1 MTLDPRRISWPP
13 LRALRGFFV
22 PVRRWSAGDVAL
34 SPAERYRRE
43 TELEEAI
50 RGLPAELRTVFELS
64 NIVIRA
70 LHYEL
75 GDELPIIGVGG
86 IMSGADAKAKMDAG
100 ASLVQLYS
108 GLIYAGPA
116 LVRECARAIKQ

>member
-1 MTLDPRRISWPP
+1 
-13 LRALRGFFV
+13 
-22 PVRRWSAGDVAL
+22 
-34 SPAERYRRE
+34 
-43 TELEEAI
+43 
-50 RGLPAELRTVFELS
+50 
-64 NIVIRA
+64 
-70 LHYEL
+70 
-75 GDELPIIGVGG
+75 IGVGG